1 MLPNAGEK
9 AMAVGSQKIPT
20 LIKARIAQRKM
31 KEETKIYTLDN
42 AIDDIDASILH
53 GGPSLQEIT
62 SGMQHPYEN
71 RPLFLSIDQPHLL
84 CGCLQSYRWNI
95 SI

>member
-1 MLPNAGEK
+1 MVFPYRKYIMLPNAGEK
-9 AMAVGSQKIPT
+9 AMLVGSQKIPT

-53 GGPSLQEIT
+53 GGPSLREIYFRHAT
-62 SGMQHPYEN
+62 
-71 RPLFLSIDQPHLL
+71 PL
-84 CGCLQSYRWNI
+84 
-95 SI
+95 